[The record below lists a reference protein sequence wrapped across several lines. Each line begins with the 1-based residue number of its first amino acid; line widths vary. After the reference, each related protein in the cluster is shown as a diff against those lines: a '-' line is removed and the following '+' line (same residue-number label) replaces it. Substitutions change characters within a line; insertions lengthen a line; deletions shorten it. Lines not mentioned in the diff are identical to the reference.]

1 MTYYIDGR
9 HVSSPRAPFQYAARQ
24 LHRELHAA
32 MGNTSM
38 AQVAR
43 DTGIS
48 IGILGKWS
56 INQEALAERYH
67 EAIRGWIS
75 KRAVA

>member
-9 HVSSPRAPFQYAARQ
+9 HVSSPRLPFQYAARR

-32 MGNTSM
+32 MGDTSM

-48 IGILGKWS
+48 IGVLGKWS
-56 INQEALAERYH
+56 SEPEALAERWH
-67 EAIRGWIS
+67 ETIRRWI
-75 KRAVA
+75 KGRQA